1 VRGYDEASTDRA
13 IMNDLS
19 GTPTTRP
26 TRYTTERPICVAV
39 LAMGGQGGGVLSDWI
54 VELAESQGWHAQS
67 TSVPGVAQRTGST
80 LYYVE
85 MLPPKAGRAPIL
97 SLTPAP
103 GEVDVV
109 LAAELVEAGRSI
121 LRGLVTPDRSTLI
134 ASTHR
139 LYAVAEKEKPGDAT
153 ADPNVV
159 VEAAGVAA
167 KRVIAFDMETLATK
181 NNSVISAC
189 LFGALA
195 ASGTLPFAAE
205 AFEGVIGAG
214 GRGVEPS
221 LKAFRA
227 AYALAKEPLAAQGA
241 LLKRPGKRLDPL
253 PASASRPDLDRLLAR
268 IREFPQPLQPMLYA
282 GVKRLTDFQD
292 PAYAGEY
299 LDRLGTLFQLD
310 EGNGGALK
318 NHAFT
323 AAAAK
328 YVAIAMAYD
337 DVIRV
342 ADLKTRPS
350 RYDRV
355 MRENAVGEGQIVYT
369 TEYMHPRLEE
379 VAGTMPVALGRFLE
393 AYPALFGWAFR
404 KGRRVRSGTIHW
416 FLMLYALAAFRP
428 IRRATLRHRREMA
441 HMEKWL
447 SVAAGSVAQ
456 NYDVAIE
463 ALNTRRLVKG
473 YSDTHARGESKFDR
487 IIGAVPT
494 LAARADGADW
504 MRRLRDAALMDE
516 KGIALDGALKT
527 IATL

>member
-1 VRGYDEASTDRA
+1 
-13 IMNDLS
+13 MNDLLNI
-19 GTPTTRP
+19 PMRV
-26 TRYTTERPICVAV
+26 RFTTERPLCVAV

-80 LYYVE
+80 LYYIE
-85 MLPPKAGRAPIL
+85 MLPPKDGRAPIL
-97 SLTPAP
+97 SLMPGQ

-109 LAAELVEAGRSI
+109 LAAELIEAGRSI

-139 LYAVAEKEKPGDAT
+139 LYSVAEKEKPGDAT
-153 ADPNVV
+153 VDPDVV
-159 VEAAGVAA
+159 VAAAGVAA
-167 KRVIAFDMETLATK
+167 KRIIAFDMEAVAART
-181 NNSVISAC
+181 NSVISAA

-195 ASGTLPFAAE
+195 ASGTLPFARASFE
-205 AFEGVIGAG
+205 AVIKSG
-214 GRGVEPS
+214 GRGAETS
-221 LKAFRA
+221 LKAFSA
-227 AYALAKEPLAAQGA
+227 AYAQTTQPPEPARPLARRPA
-241 LLKRPGKRLDPL
+241 KRFAPL
-253 PASASRPDLDRLLAR
+253 PASTGRADLDKLLAR
-268 IREFPQPLQPMLYA
+268 IREFPAPLHAMLFA

-299 LDRLGTLFQLD
+299 LDRLANIHARD
-310 EGNGGALK
+310 SAHGGAAKSYAL
-318 NHAFT
+318 T

-328 YVAIAMAYD
+328 YTAIAMAYD

-342 ADLKTRPS
+342 ADLKTRAS

-355 MRENAVGEGQIVYT
+355 LRDNSVGAGQIVYT

-379 VAGTMPVALGRFLE
+379 VAGTMPAPLGRFLE
-393 AYPALFGWAFR
+393 AHPALFGWLFR

-416 FLMLYALAAFRP
+416 FLMLYVLAALKP
-428 IRRATLRHRREMA
+428 IRRTTLRHQREMA
-441 HMEKWL
+441 HLDKWL
-447 SVAAGSVAQ
+447 ALAADHVAD
-456 NYDVAIE
+456 NYDLAVEIINA
-463 ALNTRRLVKG
+463 RRLIKG

-487 IIGAVPT
+487 VIGAVPL
-494 LAARADGADW
+494 LARRADGADW

-516 KGIALDGALKT
+516 NGIALDGALKT